1 MWLKWFSFF
10 TDSGLCETRLFDQL
24 LGIKII
30 VSVGNHCLSCN
41 EILKVLL
48 LVSFIYLWL
57 IQIKKQCVILFT
69 YTRFINTVLR

>member
-41 EILKVLL
+41 EVLQVLL
-48 LVSFIYLWL
+48 LGAIYL
-57 IQIKKQCVILFT
+57 FG
-69 YTRFINTVLR
+69 